1 MEYTNIEYKKK
12 IALTYDVSVG
22 RGNAEH
28 KRPGSSILGNWGCVV
43 RGGHHGWVVVYVNHV
58 HLHGRKV
65 DAFCRL
71 VRLESLRKQVWPITL
86 MAWIILIV

>member
-1 MEYTNIEYKKK
+1 M
-12 IALTYDVSVG
+12 IAYHVSVG

-28 KRPGSSILGNWGCVV
+28 KRPWGSVLANGGPVT

-71 VRLESLRKQVWPITL
+71 VRLERLRKQILPITL
-86 MAWIILIV
+86 IELI